1 MERIK
6 KIRNPYQDRINA
18 LNLKDI
24 DEGLKADAL
33 LKKSRDPI
41 PDDINNT
48 RFPMTDILI
57 PNVLKPEELSM
68 KDLLDQLQI
77 QTILNNNIPA
87 FVKKEIKSEVTQEM
101 IKEFQNESA
110 KPIEINGTLYK
121 FRPPNVTIDLIDLP
135 PPLPSEAEYKRAI
148 ETMYNSELKT
158 RAEIERRRV
167 IINTAL
173 NRTRDLFNDSRMTR
187 EEYYKAMDNYT
198 NLLDQ
203 LDDASDANAATM
215 ASLRKD
221 YDMYEELKLERD
233 TQVSQITKEN
243 QKSIASYED
252 ELKSRNTWTERPQ
265 QEGESDADYAQRLID
280 TAQTTVDPAQVE
292 AQAKLFL
299 YNTMKDRMSELMQ
312 TYKAEAVLNTIV
324 QAGGIEKLQVIK
336 DSWPS
341 VKKLLVD
348 TFGDVRRVENTD
360 SIAQLM
366 YNYSM
371 KPFVRPAGPAPVAVP
386 PPPRSTPTTIAG
398 PPSNFTVYPPTIA
411 PKLDIY
417 KAKYKPAP
425 TSYVLEPSGYT
436 SLADLPQPLEFVRGP
451 RPRTRVPTPSQLP
464 TRPKIPEEVGL
475 YPTDSEKAVYE
486 AELKRLYELQAMQ
499 DEDLA
504 RPSPLTQRSKSVEQQ
519 FQEAGGKRGRPLSQM
534 ANQELKNILDR
545 NGLPVDTSS
554 RARQKNY
561 DAVAT
566 AGLLPPRIKLI
577 SIEDFKALGQS
588 GMAQYLADNQMTG
601 PSGGAPF
608 TSTGPKSKEVLLQY
622 FDRYLSTGSGFKSE
636 HVRNIKDEFAIID
649 GEIQA
654 GNNNPQL
661 MRDARKLLKEM
672 VQKKL
677 VTLYEAQSHMKHLR
691 KINKI

>member
-6 KIRNPYQDRINA
+6 RIRNPYQDRINA
-18 LNLKDI
+18 LNAKDMEEEIKI
-24 DEGLKADAL
+24 DAF

-41 PDDINNT
+41 PNDINDV
-48 RFPMTDILI
+48 RFPMTDILV

-77 QTILNNNIPA
+77 QTILNNNIAPY
-87 FVKKEIKSEVTQEM
+87 VKKEIKSEVTQEM
-101 IKEFQNESA
+101 IKDFQNEIS
-110 KPIEINGTLYK
+110 KPVEINGTFYK
-121 FRPPNVTIDLIDLP
+121 FRPPYVTITLKDVP
-135 PPLPSEAEYKRAI
+135 PPFPSEAEYKRAI

-167 IINTAL
+167 IITTAL
-173 NRTRDLFNDSRMTR
+173 NRTRDLYNDSRMTR
-187 EEYYKAMDNYT
+187 EEYYKAMDNYDD
-198 NLLDQ
+198 LLGQ
-203 LDDASDANAATM
+203 LEEASDANEATM

-221 YDMYEELKLERD
+221 YDMYEELKLAHD
-233 TQVSQITKEN
+233 TQVTLITKEN
-243 QKSIASYED
+243 QKSLASYED
-252 ELKSRNTWTERPQ
+252 ELKSRNTGLEVAQ
-265 QEGESDADYAQRLID
+265 QEGESDEDYAQRLLD
-280 TAQTTVDPAQVE
+280 TAQQTVDPAQVE

-299 YNTMKDRMSELMQ
+299 YNTMKDRMTELMQ
-312 TYKAEAVLNTIV
+312 PYKAEAVLNTIV
-324 QAGGIEKLQVIK
+324 QAGGHEKLQVIK

-371 KPFVRPAGPAPVAVP
+371 KPMVRPPDPTVRPP
-386 PPPRSTPTTIAG
+386 PPPRSTPTT
-398 PPSNFTVYPPTIA
+398 VPTAPTTILSYTPTTA
-411 PKLDIY
+411 PKLDLY
-417 KAKYKPAP
+417 KAKYTPAP
-425 TSYVLEPSGYT
+425 TPYLSEYESLVNVPKPSPSVPKKSRYT
-436 SLADLPQPLEFVRGP
+436 SLADLPKELSDFGP
-451 RPRTRVPTPSQLP
+451 SPRRAPTPSQQP
-464 TRPKIPEEVGL
+464 TRPKIPDEVGL
-475 YPTDSEKAVYE
+475 AKPAS
-486 AELKRLYELQAMQ
+486 LSL
-499 DEDLA
+499 
-504 RPSPLTQRSKSVEQQ
+504 RSKSVEQQ
-519 FQEAGGKRGRPLSQM
+519 FQEAGGKKGRPLSQM